1 MPAWI
6 ACPSRLWTARSA
18 RIAALALTLASGNTP
33 GVGAARAAAEPGMSP
48 SMQRAQPAGL
58 EPRPPRTES
67 AQGRGQDATAIL
79 AAAGEHL
86 AAGDAAAALALL
98 DRALAEVPVGLA
110 GHRAALQR
118 VELLR
123 GLEDLP
129 ISLGV
134 ERWLGP
140 GSEDPQQSRAL
151 LFSAL
156 ERIGRMGPAA
166 RHLAA
171 AELVR
176 WAQVE
181 FEGEALCAVLVSG
194 LELPGRAARLACA
207 DLAGR
212 LGAQELAMGRAQHG
226 RATQPP
232 PPSDGR
238 AEDAEETFPGQR
250 RLTRGLVER
259 ALIDREPAVRKS
271 AALALGAL
279 EAEPWALALERAL
292 SARDWTL
299 RQHAAEALALS
310 ALEAGEG
317 ALLLA
322 LARAPAAAGGAADAG
337 GSTASLISGRQR
349 AYVSDFDVE
358 VATGQSIADP
368 RIDVLFEG
376 AALWVQVCHVESR
389 QQAFRRQLRAALEQL
404 RGAALPA
411 DFGALAA
418 QAEYRAWAA
427 RRSGVETGGATGGAT
442 GVVSDG

>member
-1 MPAWI
+1 M
-6 ACPSRLWTARSA
+6 SA
-18 RIAALALTLASGNTP
+18 RIAHPKTLCCAPCARVYALAIALWSG
-33 GVGAARAAAEPGMSP
+33 GLLEGS
-48 SMQRAQPAGL
+48 PAGTAVEAGPSPGAQQ
-58 EPRPPRTES
+58 EPAAGPETRHAWTEP
-67 AQGRGQDATAIL
+67 ADGRGPDEAAVL
-79 AAAGEHL
+79 AAARKHLDAGE
-86 AAGDAAAALALL
+86 ATAALALL

-110 GHRAALQR
+110 GHRAAR
-118 VELLR
+118 RRGELLR
-123 GLEDLP
+123 GLEGLP
-129 ISLGV
+129 LSLGV

-140 GSEDPQQSRAL
+140 GSEDPQQSRAQ

-166 RHLAA
+166 RHLGAG
-171 AELVR
+171 ELFR

-181 FEGEALCAVLVSG
+181 FESEALCAALVSG

-279 EAEPWALALERAL
+279 EAEPWALAFERAL

-299 RQHAAEALALS
+299 RQHASEALAHT

-322 LARAPAAAGGAADAG
+322 LARSPAAAGSDPPAAG
-337 GSTASLISGRQR
+337 GTASLISGRQR

-376 AALWVQVCHVESR
+376 AALWVEVCHVESR

-404 RGAALPA
+404 RGTALPA

-418 QAEYRAWAA
+418 EAEYRAWAA
-427 RRSGVETGGATGGAT
+427 RRSGVETGGASGAE
-442 GVVSDG
+442 SDG